1 MYVSCAEEIVRLAGA
16 TMFALIVTASALVG
30 EAGETVIALIV
41 GVVAVTVS
49 VKLLVAVA
57 APSFAVT
64 VIVDVPV

>member
-1 MYVSCAEEIVRLAGA
+1 MYVSCAVEMLRPAGA
-16 TMFALIVTASALVG
+16 AMLALIVTVSALVG
-30 EAGETVIALIV
+30 AAGETVMALIV